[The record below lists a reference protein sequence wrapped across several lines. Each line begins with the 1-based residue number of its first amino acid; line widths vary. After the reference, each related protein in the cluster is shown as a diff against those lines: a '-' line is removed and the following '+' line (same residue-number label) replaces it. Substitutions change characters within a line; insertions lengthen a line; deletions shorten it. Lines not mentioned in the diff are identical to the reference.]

1 MGMDY
6 KVKALYGW
14 SKSTH
19 YYSTFEA
26 AKNLA
31 DAVREMKG
39 GSAEIYRRASGGRW
53 ILMNA

>member
-39 GSAEIYRRASGGRW
+39 GSAEIYRRASGRRW